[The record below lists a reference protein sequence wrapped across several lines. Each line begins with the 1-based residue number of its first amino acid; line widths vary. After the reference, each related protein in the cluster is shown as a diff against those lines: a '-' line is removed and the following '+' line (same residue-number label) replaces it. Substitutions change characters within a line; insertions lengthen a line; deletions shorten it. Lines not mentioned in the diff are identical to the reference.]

1 MRNVLALAKRILQQF
16 SHDPRTIVLFIG
28 APIVAL
34 WLFSAILSSPE
45 YNPKLAAIDVP
56 PEIVAELKAQD
67 AVVTEYAPSERDSVD
82 GQLAREEIDALL
94 TMDEQTL
101 VVEVEGANSS
111 KTAATVATIQTA
123 VRELANSERERLL
136 DENEANFE
144 NIREQLAPLGIEIE
158 QPDSTTL
165 ITDIEVTYL
174 HGSDEWG
181 IFDFTGPVF
190 IIIFTFVFVFIT
202 SGMSLVTERTGGTME
217 RLLTTPIKSWQLVAG
232 YALGFG
238 AVSLVQAAIVLWAC
252 LSLIGFPNEGSLAL
266 VFLLTFSTALASL
279 TLGLLVS
286 GLAKSGFQVIQL
298 MMLFVVPQILLSG
311 IFDLSQAPEWM
322 RILSACFPMAHAA
335 EALRDIMLRGA
346 DLSVAGFD
354 IAILWGFIV
363 VFFIGATATFN
374 LRRSR

>member
-16 SHDPRTIVLFIG
+16 SHDPRTVVLFIG
-28 APIVAL
+28 APIIAL
-34 WLFSAILSSPE
+34 WLFSAILESPG
-45 YNPKLAAIDVP
+45 YNPTLAAVDLPAEV
-56 PEIVAELKAQD
+56 VAELKAQD
-67 AVVTEYAPSERDSVD
+67 AQVIEFSSSEFNAAS
-82 GQLAREEIDALL
+82 GQLAGGEIDALL
-94 TMDEQTL
+94 TMKDETL
-101 VVEVEGANSS
+101 VVQVEGANSS
-111 KTAATVATIQTA
+111 KTTATLSTVQTA
-123 VRELANSERERLL
+123 VRELASSERDRLL
-136 DENEANFE
+136 TESEEAFSDLQE
-144 NIREQLAPLGIEIE
+144 KLKPLGIEVE
-158 QPDSTTL
+158 QPGSTP
-165 ITDIEVTYL
+165 IISEVEVTYL

-238 AVSLVQAAIVLWAC
+238 LVSLVQAAVVLWAC
-252 LSLIGFPNEGSLAL
+252 LSLIGFPNMGSLAL

-335 EALRDIMLRGA
+335 EALRDVMLRGA
-346 DLSVAGFD
+346 DLSVAGLD
-354 IAILWGFIV
+354 IAILWAFIV
-363 VFFIGATATFN
+363 IFFIGATAIFN

>member
-28 APIVAL
+28 APVVAL
-34 WLFSAILSSPE
+34 WLFSAILGSPD
-45 YNPKLAAIDVP
+45 YNPKIAAVDLP
-56 PEIVAELKAQD
+56 REIVAELQAQD
-67 AVVTEYAPSERDSVD
+67 AHVTEFSSDELDAAI
-82 GQLAREEIDALL
+82 GQLANEEIDALL
-94 TMDEQTL
+94 TMDDETL
-101 VVEVEGANSS
+101 IIEVEGANSS
-111 KTAATVATIQTA
+111 KTGPTIAVVQAA
-123 VRELANSERERLL
+123 VREPANSERDRLL
-136 DENEANFE
+136 AENEANFE
-144 NIREQLAPLGIEIE
+144 DIQKQLKPLGIEIE

-165 ITDIEVTYL
+165 ISEVEVTYL
-174 HGSDEWG
+174 HGSEDWG

-252 LSLIGFPNEGSLAL
+252 LALIGFPNEGSLAL
-266 VFLLTFSTALASL
+266 VFFLTFSTAITSL

-322 RILSACFPMAHAA
+322 RVLSACFPMAHAA
-335 EALRDIMLRGA
+335 EALRDVMLRGA
-346 DLSVAGFD
+346 SLTTAGTD
-354 IAILWGFIV
+354 IAILWVFIV